1 MLQRR
6 LVAEGLGTFVLV
18 LGGCGAAVL
27 DTGVAGG
34 VGHIGVAV
42 AFGLTVL
49 VMVYAVGHISGG
61 HFNPAVT
68 LGAIAGGRF
77 PLRDALGYVAVQVT
91 GGIAAAAVLYAIASG
106 KSGFDV
112 NAGFAANGY
121 GAHSPE
127 GYRLWA
133 CAVCEVTMS
142 AIFIF
147 VIMGATAVFVGGW
160 ALKQLWLFWVAP
172 IGGGI
177 LGGLL
182 YRYLL
187 EESEPVPGAPVL
199 GQTPP
204 EPEGAS

>member
-34 VGHIGVAV
+34 VGHIGVAL
-42 AFGLTVL
+42 AFGLPVL
-49 VMVYAVGHISGG
+49 TMVYAVGHISGG

-77 PLRDALGYVAVQVT
+77 PLRDALWYVAVQVI
-91 GGIAAAAVLYAIASG
+91 GAIAAAAVLYAIASG

-172 IGGGI
+172 IAGGI
-177 LGGLL
+177 LGGLI

-187 EESEPVPGAPVL
+187 EESEPVPARRCSA
-199 GQTPP
+199 TRRSRRR
-204 EPEGAS
+204 A

>member
-6 LVAEGLGTFVLV
+6 LAAEGFGTFVLV
-18 LGGCGAAVL
+18 LGGCGTAVL
-27 DTGVAGG
+27 GTGVTGG
-34 VGHIGVAV
+34 VGHLGVAL

-77 PLRDALGYVAVQVT
+77 PLRDALWYLAVQVI

-172 IGGGI
+172 IAGGI

-187 EESEPVPGAPVL
+187 EESEAVPGAPVL
-199 GQTPP
+199 GDAP
-204 EPEGAS
+204 EPA

>member
-1 MLQRR
+1 
-6 LVAEGLGTFVLV
+6 
-18 LGGCGAAVL
+18 
-27 DTGVAGG
+27 
-34 VGHIGVAV
+34 
-42 AFGLTVL
+42 
-49 VMVYAVGHISGG
+49 MVQI
-61 HFNPAVT
+61 
-68 LGAIAGGRF
+68 I
-77 PLRDALGYVAVQVT
+77 

-172 IGGGI
+172 IAGALIAGFV
-177 LGGLL
+177 
-182 YRYLL
+182 YRWL
-187 EESEPVPGAPVL
+187 SPDEPAQIDVSGR
-199 GQTPP
+199 
-204 EPEGAS
+204 